1 MIKVVAR
8 QINNPGNKYDGR
20 FYGFPVIEE
29 TLDIDAMA
37 KHMAEHNSGFSEATC
52 TGVLKALVKCTKE
65 MILDGKNVK
74 IDNLA
79 IFSCGIIN
87 EPGGAESAKEF
98 KVNKHVKGVKLRARA
113 TGELTNG
120 SLNQEASVKTA
131 IYVVGGSIDEST
143 DPTDPDDTSGEN
155 PDLPTVGGGDDTG
168 GGGNDSG
175 GDSFEE

>member
-8 QINNPGNKYDGR
+8 QYNNKDSKYNGR
-20 FYGFPVIEE
+20 FYGYPVIDQ

-37 KHMAEHNSGFSEATC
+37 KHMAEHNAGFSEATC

-98 KVNKHVKGVKLRARA
+98 RVNKHVKGIRLRARA

-120 SLNQEASVKTA
+120 SLNQEANVRKA
-131 IYVVGGSIDEST
+131 IYVLGDEPTTDAPDTT
-143 DPTDPDDTSGEN
+143 DPGTTDPGTTDPGT
-155 PDLPTVGGGDDTG
+155 GGDDDFT
-168 GGGNDSG
+168 
-175 GDSFEE
+175 E

>member
-120 SLNQEASVKTA
+120 SLNQGANVRKA
-131 IYVVGGSIDEST
+131 IYVVGDET
-143 DPTDPDDTSGEN
+143 TTEDPTTPDDPTGEE
-155 PDLPTVGGGDDTG
+155 PDLPTVGGGDDQ